1 MLMQLFAGSAG
12 PAQDGALQA
21 SFDAWSVQDGQISI
35 PRETASRLLQ
45 IRAEHAAFVFDLGK
59 AQAGRLPLCDA
70 LKQGSALSMWWCS
83 LLYERHPK
91 VTPML
96 YEVYRLR
103 AVELAMLERGCT
115 ALAARGLSRPA
126 CQALAAMCRR
136 RGWSFEAIEQA
147 DAGADI
153 LTLHREV
160 LPDAEKALRAIKALG
175 VKCGLSIK
183 PGTGEETLFPYLD
196 QIDNLLV
203 MTVEPGFGGQKFMP
217 DELEKIRRLRRAG
230 YRGDIA
236 VDGGVNLENAPEIVK
251 AGANVLVMGTA
262 YFRAED
268 PAGVARAVREM
279 A

>member
-12 PAQDGALQA
+12 PAHDSALDGALQA

-147 DAGADI
+147 DASAG
-153 LTLHREV
+153 
-160 LPDAEKALRAIKALG
+160 K
-175 VKCGLSIK
+175 S
-183 PGTGEETLFPYLD
+183 
-196 QIDNLLV
+196 
-203 MTVEPGFGGQKFMP
+203 
-217 DELEKIRRLRRAG
+217 RLRKT
-230 YRGDIA
+230 Y
-236 VDGGVNLENAPEIVK
+236 EKTPAP
-251 AGANVLVMGTA
+251 L
-262 YFRAED
+262 R
-268 PAGVARAVREM
+268 
-279 A
+279 